1 MRISSQIN
9 TSNKGVLPI
18 LYHKNKVSLQYSS
31 ITYLI
36 VIDPRDQREFFFCLS
51 LVTIESL
58 LQPKI
63 KYQLTFIMIFKEEW
77 TKQFELGGL
86 RSKVGFKYLG
96 IKVLQ
101 HKPPLF
107 LIYKLLEHFINRQT
121 LVNDVFW
128 RHLAK
133 TINFH
138 FFYDLLCI
146 PITSALVHQRHIS
159 LKALSYHQTI
169 DEVSP

>member
-1 MRISSQIN
+1 MSSK
-9 TSNKGVLPI
+9 KGVLPI

-36 VIDPRDQREFFFCLS
+36 VIAPE
-51 LVTIESL
+51 TMESL

-86 RSKVGFKYLG
+86 RSKIGFKYLG

-138 FFYDLLCI
+138 YFYDLLCI

>member
-1 MRISSQIN
+1 MSSK
-9 TSNKGVLPI
+9 KGVLPI
-18 LYHKNKVSLQYSS
+18 LYHKIKVSLQYSS

-121 LVNDVFW
+121 
-128 RHLAK
+128 
-133 TINFH
+133 INFH